1 MDLPSKSFND
11 YLKFA
16 LSKDKYFNHFL
27 VQAGV
32 IALMDIVNATE
43 EGFSKYAQDYIPLL
57 HTILDEEDVNRE
69 VKLNIIAIIGEI
81 AINIKKSFLPFF
93 KGTMEILLGACVLA
107 VSISNDDNDFEEYLQ
122 KLRYKLVFCFTMIFI
137 GLDDCNETS
146 KFTEYVR
153 PIFEFYK
160 GLLFNNMIVTSV
172 DLNKAMLGFVM
183 DMFNSYG
190 AEVKNLI
197 EKDTIAKL
205 LFCLKES
212 KIPKYVKFAEES
224 EGVSINLIY
233 LLIIVS

>member
-1 MDLPSKSFND
+1 MKNNFTFFMDLQTKSFND

-32 IALMDIVNATE
+32 IALMDIVNATQE
-43 EGFSKYAQDYIPLL
+43 SFSKYAKDYIPLL

-69 VKLNIIAIIGEI
+69 VKLNVIIIIGEI
-81 AINIKKSFLPFF
+81 AFNIKKSFLPFF
-93 KGTMEILLGACVLA
+93 RGTMEILLGACVLA

-122 KLRYKLVFCFTMIFI
+122 RLRYKLVESFTMIFY
-137 GLDDCNETS
+137 GLDDCNETIQ
-146 KFTEYVR
+146 FTEYVR
-153 PIFEFYK
+153 PILEFYK

-172 DLNKAMLGFVM
+172 DLNKAILGFVM

-190 AEVKNLI
+190 GEVKNLI
-197 EKDTIAKL
+197 EKDTIARL

-212 KIPKYVKFAEES
+212 KIAKYIKYAEES
-224 EGVSINLIY
+224 EGVSFI
-233 LLIIVS
+233 